1 MISETVATLADQLRP
16 YQAAGE
22 ALPPA
27 TVRAICAVLTD
38 IAAQVAALEATVV
51 PPAARTVPRAGAVVS
66 LDAARRRR
74 RIAPVVGAPDPGS
87 AA

>member
-1 MISETVATLADQLRP
+1 MISDTVATLADQLRP
-16 YQAAGE
+16 YQSGD
-22 ALPPA
+22 LVLCPA

-38 IAAQVAALEATVV
+38 VAAQVAALEATVV
-51 PPAARTVPRAGAVVS
+51 PPAARAAPRAGTVVS

-74 RIAPVVGAPDPGS
+74 IAPVGAASPDPDG